1 MELSEYEEEIMGA
14 SGRLNAQTKTKL
26 FDYLKTETTSSEQLT
41 DKIRLLII
49 MAQCL
54 NDKSVVEQAIS
65 IVKNPGNQEE
75 GQAQSPDFDDLFL
88 QKMLKARSDLN

>member
-1 MELSEYEEEIMGA
+1 
-14 SGRLNAQTKTKL
+14 
-26 FDYLKTETTSSEQLT
+26 
-41 DKIRLLII
+41 